1 MSRHWNPEGEFALA
15 RKARARRPLP
25 PGAIG
30 GMAIVAAACL
40 TLCVVL
46 YQVAGPRQV
55 VEEEARD

>member
-1 MSRHWNPEGEFALA
+1 MSRHWNPEGELA
-15 RKARARRPLP
+15 PARQARARRPLP
-25 PGAIG
+25 RGAIG
-30 GMAIVAAACL
+30 GIAIVAAACL